1 MFGKLFGA
9 LFNLSSSKNSATQAL
24 EQAIDA
30 VVSIDE
36 NNHITFYNNAAEGLW
51 GYSRSEVMGK
61 NVAMLVPKAIQSNH
75 DELVNRNR
83 RTGEDKIV
91 GTSRDIEVECKDG
104 NKVWCNLSLSKVKMG
119 KNITYTAFVKD
130 ISAERRSREI
140 INQTLEQAIDAV
152 VTIDEN
158 NLVTFFNNAAEKLWG
173 YTREQVMGKNVKML
187 VPHGLQSNH
196 DELVNRNRTTGV
208 DKIVG
213 TNREVPIERPD
224 GKECWGSLSLSKVE
238 MGDSIIYTAFLK
250 DVTEDVKQR
259 KQFQTLSLVANE
271 TDNSVIITDKDCN
284 IEYVNPGFC
293 RLTGF
298 DFDEV
303 KGKKPGDF
311 LQGEFTSPETKKAIR
326 AKLDAEEPF
335 YDEILN
341 YDRNGNPYWISLAIN
356 PVFDKD
362 RALERFISIQAN
374 ITETK
379 LLSQEYSYKLA
390 AINRANTVMEM
401 DLNGKITFANDN
413 MAHALGYQNET
424 QILGQHLDSINDTSN
439 EQYKT
444 MWKKIKK
451 GEFVTG
457 EFCLLGHQRKET
469 WISAS
474 YNPILGEDGKPTKY
488 VLYGSDVTPRKQAIN
503 SISQCL
509 IALAK
514 GDLTARVNGNLEG
527 EFSDLQSAFN
537 SSMER
542 LQDTVLKIYQLA
554 DDVAG
559 VANSLVDDNRLLSE
573 RSEST
578 AATLEETAAAIEEL
592 TSTAQQ
598 NADNANDANKQA
610 KQSEESSREGQQVA
624 QKAVIAM
631 SKINESSKKIT
642 DIINVI
648 DEISFQT
655 NLLALNAS
663 VEAARAGEQGRGFA
677 VVASEVRNLSQR
689 SAKSAKEISDLIADS
704 SHKVNEGAELV
715 NNSGTVLG
723 DISKAIANVTQM
735 ISDIANASQEQLSG
749 IQQINQSISS
759 IDKTTQQ
766 NSAMVEKASKS
777 SNQMLGSAQKIR
789 QDLSFFKVH

>member
-1 MFGKLFGA
+1 MFGQF
-9 LFNLSSSKNSATQAL
+9 LSSIFSNRSSATQAL

-30 VVSIDE
+30 VISIDQ
-36 NNHITFYNNAAEGLW
+36 NNNITFYNNAAEKLW
-51 GYSRSEVMGK
+51 GFSRAEVMGK
-61 NVAMLVPKAIQSNH
+61 NVAMLVPKAIRGNH

-91 GTSRDIEVECKDG
+91 GTSRDIEVERKDG
-104 NKVWCNLSLSKVKMG
+104 SKAWCNLSLSKVRSGNK
-119 KNITYTAFVKD
+119 ITYTAFVKD

-173 YTREQVMGKNVKML
+173 YTREQVIGKNVKML
-187 VPHGLQSNH
+187 VPHGIQSNH
-196 DELVNRNRTTGV
+196 DELVNRNRNTGV

-224 GKECWGSLSLSKVE
+224 GKECWGSLSLSKVTID
-238 MGDSIIYTAFLK
+238 DSIIYTAFLK
-250 DVTEDVKQR
+250 DVTDAVKQR
-259 KQFQTLSLVANE
+259 KQFETLSLVANE
-271 TDNSVIITDKDCN
+271 TDNSVIITDKDCK

-293 RLTGF
+293 RLTGYEF
-298 DFDEV
+298 EEV

-311 LQGEFTSPETKKAIR
+311 LQGEFTSKETKSNIR
-326 AKLDAEEPF
+326 EKLNAKTSF

-341 YDRNGNPYWISLAIN
+341 YDRKGNPYWISLAIN
-356 PVFDKD
+356 PVFDKEGH
-362 RALERFISIQAN
+362 LERFISIQAN
-374 ITETK
+374 ISETK
-379 LLSQEYSYKLA
+379 LLSQEYSFKLA

-401 DLNGKITFANDN
+401 GLDGKISFVNDN
-413 MAHALGYQNET
+413 MIHALGYQNKE
-424 QILGQHLDSINDTSN
+424 QLVGQHLDTINDSN
-439 EQYKT
+439 NKQYT
-444 MWKKIKK
+444 DMWQTIKG

-457 EFCLLGHQRKET
+457 EFCLYGHKRKET

-488 VLYGSDVTPRKQAIN
+488 VLYGTDVTARKQAVN
-503 SISQCL
+503 AISQCL

-514 GDLTARVNGNLEG
+514 GDLTARVAGVLEG
-527 EFSDLQSAFN
+527 EFADLQSAFN

-598 NADNANDANKQA
+598 NADNAKEANKEA
-610 KQSEESSREGQQVA
+610 KQSEKSSSEGQQVA
-624 QKAVIAM
+624 QKAVTAM
-631 SKINESSKKIT
+631 NKINESSKKIT

-704 SHKVNEGAELV
+704 SHKVSEGAELV
-715 NNSGTVLG
+715 NNSGAVLG
-723 DISKAIANVTQM
+723 DISQAIASVTQM
-735 ISDIANASQEQLSG
+735 IADIANASDEQLSG

-759 IDKTTQQ
+759 IDQTTQQ
-766 NSAMVEKASKS
+766 NASMVEKASNS
-777 SNQMLGSAQKIR
+777 SNQMLESAEKIR
-789 QDLSFFKVH
+789 QDLAFFKVN